1 VVPGDLLAG
10 PLGSFYISAAYTN
23 NGLTS
28 NNVYKITSTG
38 SLSTICTNV
47 NTVFRLSDGTGI
59 GFRDFPGSGD
69 SAVVHVVPGQGCTQI
84 PDPPEPLYLG
94 DFTTFSGL
102 YGVDSTAADW
112 IIFSNPNGHRGGI
125 W

>member
-23 NGLTS
+23 NSLTS

-38 SLSTICTNV
+38 SISTVCTNV
-47 NTVFRLSDGTGI
+47 NTVYRLSDGTGI
-59 GFRDFPGSGD
+59 GFRDFSSNAN
-69 SAVVHVVPGQGCTQI
+69 SAIIHVVPGQGCTQV
-84 PDPPEPLYLG
+84 PDPPEPPYKN
-94 DFTTFSGL
+94 DFTLFEDL

-125 W
+125 Y